1 MKKLCLCV
9 ALVLLL
15 TGCGQPEDFETM
27 ADTYEEPQAVPAEQ
41 IWVLLPEEAAVHT
54 AQSDGAQLYLC
65 DGYTLEL
72 QTLPA
77 GDMQATLRSVTGY
90 GSDRLTVMERRQ
102 GELDR
107 YECVWV
113 AAGEGGE
120 QVGRTAILDDGRY
133 HYVLTLM
140 ADAESAGKL
149 AATWQGILDS
159 FDLGEPEQQK
169 S

>member
-1 MKKLCLCV
+1 MKKLCICFVL
-9 ALVLLL
+9 LLL
-15 TGCGQPEDFETM
+15 TGCSQPEDFETM
-27 ADTYEEPQAVPAEQ
+27 ADTYEEPEILPAES
-41 IWVLLPEEAAVHT
+41 IWVQLPEEAAVNT
-54 AQSDGAQLYLC
+54 VQTDGAQLYLC

-77 GDMQATLRSVTGY
+77 GNMQATLRSVTGY
-90 GSDRLTVMERRQ
+90 EPDRLTVMERRQ

-113 AAGEGGE
+113 AAGEGGD

-140 ADAESAGKL
+140 TDAQLAGEL
-149 AATWQGILDS
+149 AETWQVILDS
-159 FDLGEPEQQK
+159 FDLGEPEPQK